1 MNAQAPVV
9 TTDSGAVRGAW
20 HEHTSADGRTSR
32 HAVFRGIPFAAAPV
46 GQLRFAAP
54 QPPVAWDGVRDAT
67 QFGPTPQRISPY
79 NPPRVPEPSIPGEE
93 TLNVSVTTPDP
104 SASAGL
110 PVLVYIH
117 GGGFIGGSPAS
128 PWYVGE
134 AFARD
139 GVVTAVLSYR
149 LGFEGFAWLAD
160 AGRDGVVNN
169 RGVLDWLFGLEWV
182 QRNIAAFGGDPSRV
196 TIAGQSAGGAA
207 VMRLLTMPSAQHLFQ
222 GVLALSPADASSPV
236 EATAEAT
243 RRVAQASGC
252 EPTAE
257 SASRVHEDVFFA
269 HREAVDPPRDPSQ
282 PRIIF
287 KDAPLALAPCV
298 DGEVCEQTVSDALA
312 AGVGAD
318 KRLFIGSTA
327 HEFTMMLS
335 PSRQQLAGLD
345 PVPLLVEAGA
355 SEELARDV
363 VEDARE
369 RGELERG
376 TAWVLGQAISDV
388 IFRSCVAH
396 WAQTRKGGPGP
407 TWTYDF
413 RWESRSPDV
422 EGAAH
427 CIDIS
432 FGMDMLSAEGV
443 EEALGPQPPQALADL
458 VHADWLGFVRDGE
471 VDAPVHGDGWET
483 VVYGPDAGHRSVEP
497 AYRLQKRIWDA
508 IHPEAPAAP

>member
-1 MNAQAPVV
+1 
-9 TTDSGAVRGAW
+9 
-20 HEHTSADGRTSR
+20 
-32 HAVFRGIPFAAAPV
+32 
-46 GQLRFAAP
+46 
-54 QPPVAWDGVRDAT
+54 
-67 QFGPTPQRISPY
+67 
-79 NPPRVPEPSIPGEE
+79 
-93 TLNVSVTTPDP
+93 
-104 SASAGL
+104 
-110 PVLVYIH
+110 
-117 GGGFIGGSPAS
+117 
-128 PWYVGE
+128 
-134 AFARD
+134 
-139 GVVTAVLSYR
+139 
-149 LGFEGFAWLAD
+149 
-160 AGRDGVVNN
+160 
-169 RGVLDWLFGLEWV
+169 
-182 QRNIAAFGGDPSRV
+182 
-196 TIAGQSAGGAA
+196 
-207 VMRLLTMPSAQHLFQ
+207 
-222 GVLALSPADASSPV
+222 
-236 EATAEAT
+236 
-243 RRVAQASGC
+243 
-252 EPTAE
+252 
-257 SASRVHEDVFFA
+257 
-269 HREAVDPPRDPSQ
+269 
-282 PRIIF
+282 
-287 KDAPLALAPCV
+287 
-298 DGEVCEQTVSDALA
+298 
-312 AGVGAD
+312 
-318 KRLFIGSTA
+318 
-327 HEFTMMLS
+327 MMLS

-355 SEELARDV
+355 SEELARDL

-427 CIDIS
+427 CIDIP

-508 IHPEAPAAP
+508 IHLEAPAAP